1 MADQITQDQK
11 PGEVSVTLKID
22 ANVYEAFLRKAK
34 QANMEMEDFLS
45 STLAI
50 VLGCRVFNE
59 KYSCSPAKFAKC
71 PAAGEERCEKAA

>member
-1 MADQITQDQK
+1 MTDNAISEQAKEQ
-11 PGEVSVTLKID
+11 VSLTLKID

-59 KYSCSPAKFAKC
+59 KYFCSPAKFVKNTTANNDQC
-71 PAAGEERCEKAA
+71 DKAA